1 MLTAELKVIFTPS
14 AKGKLLVVTVG
25 NTLRRDDGVGI
36 YIAKQIKKCKEN
48 IIILNADSK
57 PENIIHKA
65 VQIKPQKVV
74 IIDAADFGGRAG
86 EIRLIKKADIPN
98 TSLSTHSFSLNITAG
113 IIEEDTGADVF
124 FFGHTVGK
132 CPIRRRAFQISQKSS
147 GKNNIMHEFQLLK
160 EEVK

>member
-1 MLTAELKVIFTPS
+1 MLTAELKDILTPPE
-14 AKGKLLVVTVG
+14 KGKLLVITVG
-25 NTLRRDDGVGI
+25 NSLRTDDGVGI

-86 EIRLIKKADIPN
+86 EIRLIKN
-98 TSLSTHSFSLNITAG
+98 TCIQNISLSTHSFSLNIIAR
-113 IIEEDTGADVF
+113 IIEEDTGADVSF
-124 FFGHTVGK
+124 LGIQPRSVRLGEGLSK
-132 CPIRRRAFQISQKSS
+132 SVRKAAERIISCMSS
-147 GKNNIMHEFQLLK
+147 SC
-160 EEVK
+160 

>member
-1 MLTAELKVIFTPS
+1 MLTAELKDILTPPET
-14 AKGKLLVVTVG
+14 GKLLVVTVG
-25 NTLRRDDGVGI
+25 NILRRDDGVGI

-57 PENIIHKA
+57 PENIIGKA

-113 IIEEDTGADVF
+113 IIEEDTGAEVSF
-124 FFGHTVGK
+124 LGIQPGSVRLGEGL
-132 CPIRRRAFQISQKSS
+132 SKSVRKAAERIILCLS
-147 GKNNIMHEFQLLK
+147 SIC
-160 EEVK
+160 

>member
-1 MLTAELKVIFTPS
+1 MLTVELKDIFTPS

-25 NTLRRDDGVGI
+25 NSLRSDDGIGI
-36 YIAKQIKKCKEN
+36 YIAKHIEKCKKN

-57 PENIIHKA
+57 PENIIDKA

-86 EIRLIKKADIPN
+86 EIRLIKKTDIQSA
-98 TSLSTHSFSLNITAG
+98 SLSTHSFSLSIIAG

-124 FFGHTVGK
+124 FLGIQPRSVRLGEGLSK
-132 CPIRRRAFQISQKSS
+132 SVRKAAEKIISCMSS
-147 GKNNIMHEFQLLK
+147 IC
-160 EEVK
+160 